1 MQPRFYSLPFTPTP
15 EEVIG
20 GEEQAA
26 GTTLGVRDWDRSSLS
41 VRKGL
46 LELLGVG
53 FYFVCLFL
61 CLNKC
66 RVDRQDKA
74 GQWPVM

>member
-15 EEVIG
+15 EEVTG
-20 GEEQAA
+20 VEEQAA

-53 FYFVCLFL
+53 STSF

-66 RVDRQDKA
+66 RVGRQDKA